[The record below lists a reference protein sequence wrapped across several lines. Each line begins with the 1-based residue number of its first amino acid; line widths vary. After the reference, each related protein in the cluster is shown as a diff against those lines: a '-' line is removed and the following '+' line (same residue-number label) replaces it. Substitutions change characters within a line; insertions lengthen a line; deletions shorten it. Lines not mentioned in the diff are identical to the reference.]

1 MGVSFSN
8 RYSTTY
14 LDDMAFPPTGGLVEG
29 GKGGFSSH
37 QEIRRKGIPYYQ

>member
-14 LDDMAFPPTGGLVEG
+14 LNDMAFPPTGGLVEG
-29 GKGGFSSH
+29 GGGLFLPS
-37 QEIRRKGIPYYQ
+37 GD